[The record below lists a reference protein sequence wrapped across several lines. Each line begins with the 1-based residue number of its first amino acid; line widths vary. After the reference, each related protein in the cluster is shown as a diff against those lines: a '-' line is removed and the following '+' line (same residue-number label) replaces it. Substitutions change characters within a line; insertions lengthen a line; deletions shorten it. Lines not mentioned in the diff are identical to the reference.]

1 MNAMRLLDQVA
12 VVTGA
17 SRGLG
22 KAIALGL
29 AREGAHVAVCYL
41 SDADEAEGV
50 AAEIRAMGRRA
61 IIVQVD
67 TRIRSQIHAMVDR
80 VMAEFGRIEILV
92 NNAGIMNTTPF
103 LELTEEEWD
112 NVLNTNLKGYFLA
125 AQACARPMAAAGYG
139 RIVNVSST
147 RQEQANWGNTAYCS
161 AKGGIYMLGRV
172 MAVELAAKGICVN
185 SIAPGTIIT
194 DLNRHYM
201 SDDEFRNRRI
211 SQIPIGRLGEVEDVV
226 GAAVFLASKEAAF
239 CVGASIMID
248 GGQTL
253 I

>member
-1 MNAMRLLDQVA
+1 MRLLDQVA

-29 AREGAHVAVCYL
+29 ADEGAHVAVCYY
-41 SDADEAEGV
+41 SDPREAEGV
-50 AAEIRAMGRRA
+50 AREIEAKGRRA
-61 IIVQVD
+61 ITIKVN
-67 TRIRSQIHAMVDR
+67 TRVRAEVHAMVDR

-92 NNAGIMNTTPF
+92 NNAGIMNTASF
-103 LELTEEEWD
+103 LDLTEEEWD
-112 NVLNTNLKGYFLA
+112 SVLNTNLKGYFLT
-125 AQACARPMAAAGYG
+125 AQACARHMVAAGYG

-161 AKGGIYMLGRV
+161 AKGGIYMLNRV

-185 SIAPGTIIT
+185 SIAPGTIVT

-201 SDDEFRNRRI
+201 QDDEFRNRRI
-211 SQIPIGRLGEVEDVV
+211 SQIPVGRLGEVDEVV
-226 GAAVFLASKEAAF
+226 GATVFLASKEASF
-239 CVGASIMID
+239 CVGASLMID